1 MQVCLV
7 LALWWRRLVP
17 HHQQLQL
24 DWHAATHHLHLPT
37 RWATSLTI
45 AVTTTT
51 SCVATIIAT
60 IATVSLD
67 TVSFEP
73 TVLPAIVAVPAA
85 HAIAIPAI
93 ASATVLAASVL
104 LQRRATI
111 GTTGVEDSDEPT
123 DVDAE

>member
-45 AVTTTT
+45 AVTATT

-67 TVSFEP
+67 TASVAA
-73 TVLPAIVAVPAA
+73 TVLPAVVAVPAA
-85 HAIAIPAI
+85 PAIAIPAI
-93 ASATVLAASVL
+93 ACATAHATSVL

-111 GTTGVEDSDEPT
+111 STAGVEDSDEPT